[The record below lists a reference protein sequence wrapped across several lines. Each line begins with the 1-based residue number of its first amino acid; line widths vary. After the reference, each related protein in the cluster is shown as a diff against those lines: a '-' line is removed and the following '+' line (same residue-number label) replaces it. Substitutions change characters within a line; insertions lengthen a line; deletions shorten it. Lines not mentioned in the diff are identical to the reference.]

1 MQDYLSDGSDE
12 TVTGTQGPVSVV
24 PSVPV
29 VLPADAAVL
38 DSLIP
43 GNAPVVSSW
52 QPSYSSMG
60 PHPSH
65 MTDPALVSPLAEN
78 GTGTDAAPVLPTA
91 VPCGAAAAPTM
102 PATPA
107 PARPTV
113 NSVYAR
119 PAMTALKFLGMHNN
133 GQPVFEQLPYDARNN
148 DVFAASG
155 GELVYQTVH
164 GCLPLPYIPLHIT
177 PVSWT
182 PCIGVQQTQ
191 PQQEPP
197 RGATGGGAAAAREVG
212 NDLDDAE
219 RRVRQRVNGGA
230 DGIISGTAVDG
241 SQQAATLHAPDH
253 DAIFPAVAAKPGSA
267 FFFPAVDPFP
277 DMEIAQDPFS
287 QDQETSFDP
296 LS

>member
-1 MQDYLSDGSDE
+1 M
-12 TVTGTQGPVSVV
+12 TGP
-24 PSVPV
+24 P
-29 VLPADAAVL
+29 
-38 DSLIP
+38 
-43 GNAPVVSSW
+43 
-52 QPSYSSMG
+52 
-60 PHPSH
+60 
-65 MTDPALVSPLAEN
+65 LVSPLAEN
-78 GTGTDAAPVLPTA
+78 GTGLDAPVLPTA
-91 VPCGAAAAPTM
+91 VPCGAAAVPTM
-102 PATPA
+102 PAASAAAGPA
-107 PARPTV
+107 A

-148 DVFAASG
+148 NVFAASG

-219 RRVRQRVNGGA
+219 RRVRQRVNDSA
-230 DGIISGTAVDG
+230 DGIISGTAVDD

-253 DAIFPAVAAKPGSA
+253 DATFR
-267 FFFPAVDPFP
+267 FPAVDPFP

-287 QDQETSFDP
+287 QDQEASFEP